1 MKPLLPVAAL
11 AIAAAVIWLLASRD
25 ERSAPDPEPGS
36 ASRVPGAE
44 PQQPAGGERRALES
58 ATNVVP
64 MTPLVPATPIEGLL
78 VTGRALDATARPL
91 AGVALTFLPPRD
103 GWLDGDA
110 SGSTRLA
117 SGATGVD
124 GRFALRIQE
133 PRELV
138 LLVEHPRYPSASYLI
153 EPRDRGVVELGDVV
167 LHTSLG
173 LVVELVDAERG
184 QPVAGARITVTPV
197 IFDPLI
203 GGAQAQRRVAVSP
216 RDGKGVVYG
225 IGAGDW
231 TIRVEA
237 DGRATAELF
246 HQQPEVAAITPVLR
260 IVLGEGH
267 ALGGRVLGPAGE
279 PVPGALVT
287 ITTGDGDATVVTS
300 GTAGEFRAVG
310 LPVGRLHV
318 RAETVAF
325 EPVEQNDVP
334 SPAAAPLL
342 LRFDRGLALAGRVVD
357 ANDGTPVEGV
367 VVTALPDGGPPLVRA
382 HRIVRP
388 TTRSGRDGSFL
399 VEGLPAGRF
408 RLGFASDRHASRRSD
423 VVEPTRDPDRAA
435 VFAVREAP
443 LVELVVRDANGRPL
457 PHAELEMLPADNDG
471 TAFAEL
477 LCRATREATAPTV
490 RTDEHGRAALRAKSP
505 RFRLFTTAAGHAG
518 ALGEIVTLDATA
530 AQVRL
535 PDVVLRRGATV
546 FGRCVRSGGAPAADA
561 LVQADPVGGDTPRRF
576 ARTRA
581 DASGRFA
588 FAPLPA
594 GDWEFSFMPAEE
606 TLARESARSF
616 AATRTVVTLH
626 DGQRLEQELL
636 ER

>member
-11 AIAAAVIWLLASRD
+11 AIAAATIWLLASRD
-25 ERSAPDPEPGS
+25 ERPAPDPDPGS
-36 ASRVPGAE
+36 ASSRPGEAR
-44 PQQPAGGERRALES
+44 QQQAGAERRAVEPT
-58 ATNVVP
+58 TNVVP

-78 VTGRALDATARPL
+78 VTGRVLDATARPL

-103 GWLDGDA
+103 AWLDGDA
-110 SGSTRLA
+110 SGSTRVA

-124 GRFALRIQE
+124 GRFALRIEE

-138 LLVEHPRYPSASYLI
+138 LLVEHPRYPSASYVI
-153 EPRDRGVVELGDVV
+153 EPRDRAVVELGEVV

-184 QPVAGARITVTPV
+184 QPVAGARITVAPV
-197 IFDPLI
+197 LFDPLI
-203 GGAQAQRRVAVSP
+203 GGALAQRRIVATA

-231 TIRVEA
+231 TVRVEA
-237 DGRATAELF
+237 DGRATSELV
-246 HQQPEVAAITPVLR
+246 HQQPEAAAITPVLR
-260 IVLGEGH
+260 VVLGEGH
-267 ALGGRVLGPAGE
+267 ALGGRVLGPMGE
-279 PVPGALVT
+279 PVPGAMVT
-287 ITTGDGDATVVTS
+287 ITTGDGGATVVTS

-310 LPVGRLHV
+310 LPVGRLQV
-318 RAETVAF
+318 RAETAAF

-334 SPAAAPLL
+334 SPAATPLL
-342 LRFDRGLALAGRVVD
+342 LRFDRGLALAGRIVD
-357 ANDGTPVEGV
+357 AGDGTPVEGV

-388 TTRSGRDGSFL
+388 ATRSGRDGSFL

-408 RLGFASDRHASRRSD
+408 RLSFSSDRHASQRSD
-423 VVEPTRDPDRAA
+423 VVEPTRDPDRTA
-435 VFAVREAP
+435 VFSLREAP

-457 PHAELEMLPADNDG
+457 PHAELEMLPADHDG

-477 LCRATREATAPTV
+477 LCRATRDAPAQTV

-505 RFRLFTTAAGHAG
+505 RFRLHATAADHAS
-518 ALGEIVTLDATA
+518 ALGEIVTLDLTATK
-530 AQVRL
+530 VRL
-535 PDVVLRRGATV
+535 PDVTLDRGATV
-546 FGRCVRSGGAPAADA
+546 LGRCVRAGGSPAPDA

-581 DASGRFA
+581 DSSGRFA
-588 FAPLPA
+588 FPPLPA
-594 GDWEFSFMPAEE
+594 GDWELSFVPAEE
-606 TLARESARSF
+606 SAARESAHRF
-616 AATRTVVTLH
+616 AATRIVVTLR
-626 DGQRLEQELL
+626 DGQRLEQEIL